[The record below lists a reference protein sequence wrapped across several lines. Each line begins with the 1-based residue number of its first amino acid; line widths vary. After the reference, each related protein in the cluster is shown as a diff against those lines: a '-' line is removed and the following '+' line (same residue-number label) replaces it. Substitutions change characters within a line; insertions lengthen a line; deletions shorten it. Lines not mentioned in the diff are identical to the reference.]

1 MAKKK
6 VRELICDTHDKI
18 DVLGVELENLGN
30 EMKTMPF
37 EELRL
42 LPRKLIKIGKQI
54 QRLAYNAKDSGIHM
68 ENRMYEYHNA
78 IENLGFE
85 RKKD

>member
-6 VRELICDTHDKI
+6 VRELVCDTHDKI
-18 DVLGVELENLGN
+18 DAIGAELESLGT

-37 EELRL
+37 EDLRL
-42 LPRKLIKIGKQI
+42 LPRRLVKMGKEL
-54 QRLAYNAKDSGIHM
+54 QRLAYRAKDSGIHM

-78 IENLGFE
+78 IEGLGFTRNKE
-85 RKKD
+85 